1 MAEIEKRINQV
12 IENIRNNRNRVCYQN
27 LQTYLNRNEP
37 KVEMEDLK
45 NIIADMER
53 RNVIVNKGKDDKES
67 FYVCENGDDV
77 MYVRDEK
84 QKQNGYEDL
93 EYFKSYIDNDFYQDI
108 INRIKSEVKSV
119 LSYELK
125 LLKDD
130 NELNVIKIPE
140 VIKNDNDV
148 LLQTLNGE
156 ISFLRKE
163 LQSKDAIIQKMF
175 NEQVLTNNIKQDNTA
190 TNVTH
195 VNNVIRNNSEL
206 VTEYIDPGDP
216 VEVNIQDIEN
226 KSETTNNNFETVKPR
241 NTIKNKRRITLV
253 GDSIIKNI
261 EQHRMQKCLKSNE
274 KIYVKSFSGATTSDM
289 FDYISPSKRYGSEV
303 YLLHTGSNDLR
314 SQSTPQEIS
323 DEIIKLA
330 LDVKTDDNEVV
341 ISSIVSRDD
350 NLNAKGMQVNDFLK
364 TKCENRGFGF
374 INNKNIHARKH
385 LNGSGLHL
393 NFNGTIELANN
404 FLDFIKV

>member
-1 MAEIEKRINQV
+1 MAEIEKRINRI
-12 IENIRNNRNRVCYQN
+12 IENIRNNRNRACYQN

-37 KVEMEDLK
+37 KVEMDDLK

-67 FYVCENGDDV
+67 FYVCENNDDI
-77 MYVRDEK
+77 YVRDEK
-84 QKQNGYEDL
+84 QKQNGDEDL
-93 EYFKSYIDNDFYQDI
+93 EYSKSYIDNDFYQDI
-108 INRIKSEVKSV
+108 INRIKSEVKNV
-119 LSYELK
+119 LSYELN
-125 LLKDD
+125 LLKDA
-130 NELNVIKIPE
+130 NGLNVIKIPE
-140 VIKNDNDV
+140 VKKPDNDV
-148 LLQTLNGE
+148 LLKTLNEE

-163 LQSKDAIIQKMF
+163 LQSKDAIIQTML
-175 NEQVLTNNIKQDNTA
+175 NEHVSTNNIKRHNTV
-190 TNVTH
+190 TNLTQVD
-195 VNNVIRNNSEL
+195 NVIRNNSER
-206 VTEYIDPGDP
+206 VTDNNNIDPG
-216 VEVNIQDIEN
+216 EEN
-226 KSETTNNNFETVKPR
+226 KSETIDNKFETVKPR

-274 KIYVKSFSGATTSDM
+274 KIYIKSFSGATTSDM

-330 LDVKTDDNEVV
+330 LDVKNDDNEVV

>member
-1 MAEIEKRINQV
+1 MK
-12 IENIRNNRNRVCYQN
+12 
-27 LQTYLNRNEP
+27 
-37 KVEMEDLK
+37 
-45 NIIADMER
+45 
-53 RNVIVNKGKDDKES
+53 
-67 FYVCENGDDV
+67 
-77 MYVRDEK
+77 
-84 QKQNGYEDL
+84 
-93 EYFKSYIDNDFYQDI
+93 
-108 INRIKSEVKSV
+108 
-119 LSYELK
+119 
-125 LLKDD
+125 
-130 NELNVIKIPE
+130 
-140 VIKNDNDV
+140 
-148 LLQTLNGE
+148 TLNDE

-163 LQSKDAIIQKMF
+163 LQSKDAIIQKML
-175 NEQVLTNNIKQDNTA
+175 NEYVSTNNIKRDNTA
-190 TNVTH
+190 TDLTQ
-195 VNNVIRNNSEL
+195 VNNAIRNNSER
-206 VTEYIDPGDP
+206 VTDNNNIDPG
-216 VEVNIQDIEN
+216 EVNTRVNNIQEIEN
-226 KSETTNNNFETVKPR
+226 KSETTDNKFETVKPR

-330 LDVKTDDNEVV
+330 LDVKNDDNEVV
-341 ISSIVSRDD
+341 VSSIVSRDD

-393 NFNGTIELANN
+393 NFNGTIALANN